1 MLLLWAFFA
10 AWYAPGVLG
19 SRIPVWE
26 DTAAYFF
33 ANRAALHAI
42 AHGAGFHWW
51 DPVPMLGMPRL
62 GNIQNG
68 TFSPLSLFFY
78 LLPTARVFA
87 FFPALALGLLSSFT
101 FGLFRTCGVGRIPA
115 LFGALSWATIGNV
128 TTHLQHVSAIDTLL
142 WLPATL
148 LAWEGYRR
156 SRGGPG
162 RRAGLATLAGV
173 CVAFQCFGA
182 LPQFVLYDG
191 LVMAMWMGL
200 GIVRTRRQGG
210 PWLQDAAVAA
220 GIAVIGIGLASWQL
234 LPFLEMVE
242 HSHRSLFAGTAG
254 GAFAESFRAAPHEVA
269 LALARELFVWI
280 DAPALRY
287 GPAYVNLPNLS
298 VLTVAFAVFAVVR
311 RPRAWPEA
319 AFALFFLLGMLG
331 SAGGVVP
338 LLTLVFPLA
347 EQLRAPL
354 RMIVPAAF
362 FLSWLGAQGL
372 DRWMA
377 GGGPRPPAASGR
389 RMAAGALAVAWVA
402 GVGFALSQPRPV
414 WMEPEAFRVP
424 EVVRHAEPRIA
435 ADFRSS
441 PRMPLFAL
449 DAGVAAGVPT
459 LFLREPL
466 IARSF
471 FEAYFASQFGSLERR
486 GLLARMGNV
495 ITLPFQKPSMPILR
509 SFRLS
514 SLIRYDDGRYRAVQ
528 LPGVVPRFRVVRQT
542 ILAAEPRQRWALA
555 ASDRWEPARVAI
567 VEEAVDLPAGSEG
580 ELAPSRLRVLLDE
593 PDRHLLEVESAGAL
607 VVTSGLFFPGWGVR
621 VDDREARP
629 LRVDL
634 ALRGVVVPPGVH
646 RVEWRYRPP
655 WIGAATAATLLA
667 GITALAMPFA
677 LGRLEGRRSRG

>member
-1 MLLLWAFFA
+1 M
-10 AWYAPGVLG
+10 
-19 SRIPVWE
+19 
-26 DTAAYFF
+26 
-33 ANRAALHAI
+33 
-42 AHGAGFHWW
+42 
-51 DPVPMLGMPRL
+51 
-62 GNIQNG
+62 
-68 TFSPLSLFFY
+68 
-78 LLPTARVFA
+78 
-87 FFPALALGLLSSFT
+87 
-101 FGLFRTCGVGRIPA
+101 
-115 LFGALSWATIGNV
+115 
-128 TTHLQHVSAIDTLL
+128 
-142 WLPATL
+142 
-148 LAWEGYRR
+148 
-156 SRGGPG
+156 
-162 RRAGLATLAGV
+162 
-173 CVAFQCFGA
+173 
-182 LPQFVLYDG
+182 
-191 LVMAMWMGL
+191 
-200 GIVRTRRQGG
+200 
-210 PWLQDAAVAA
+210 AA

-254 GAFAESFRAAPHEVA
+254 GAFAESYRAAPYEVA
-269 LALARELFVWI
+269 LALARELFAWI

-298 VLTVAFAVFAVVR
+298 VLTVALAVFALVR

-377 GGGPRPPAASGR
+377 GGGPRPAGVAGR

-514 SLIRYDDGRYRAVQ
+514 SLIRYDDGHYRAVQ
-528 LPGVVPRFRVVRQT
+528 LPGVVPRFRIVREAL
-542 ILAAEPRQRWALA
+542 LAAEPRQRWALA
-555 ASDRWEPARVAI
+555 ASDRWEPAQVAI
-567 VEEAVDLPAGSEG
+567 VEEAVDLPVGPDRD
-580 ELAPSRLRVLLDE
+580 LAPSRLRVLLDE
-593 PDRHLLEVESAGAL
+593 PDHHLLEVESAGAL

-646 RVEWRYRPP
+646 RVEWRYRPT
-655 WIGAATAATLLA
+655 WIGAGYGRDGARRRHGAGDTLRPGSARTPPVARLRTPRRGTRSVA
-667 GITALAMPFA
+667 PRSDPAKLRSPR
-677 LGRLEGRRSRG
+677 LGGRRGARLLRRTARHGRHRDPHHLALLLGPGPGGTPNRRPLRAVFLPSPHPGVIEWTLARAGAEAPDRPGSAHPDGATR